1 MGKYI
6 IAGGS
11 GFIGRHLST
20 LLIKEGH
27 QVVVLTTKKDNIVS
41 AENQLRYVYW
51 NPKKNYIDESFSEY
65 DCKLINLAGAN
76 VAERRWTSARKKEI
90 LASRLDSLN
99 TLYVAVE
106 KKQLQA
112 THLVSSSAIG
122 IMAMAIPFF
131 QKKILA
137 MKVSFRQRVANGKK
151 PLGNLHSS
159 MYLLP

>member
-65 DCKLINLAGAN
+65 DCKLINLAGAT
-76 VAERRWTSARKKEI
+76 VAERRWTS
-90 LASRLDSLN
+90 S
-99 TLYVAVE
+99 TC
-106 KKQLQA
+106 
-112 THLVSSSAIG
+112 
-122 IMAMAIPFF
+122 
-131 QKKILA
+131 
-137 MKVSFRQRVANGKK
+137 
-151 PLGNLHSS
+151 
-159 MYLLP
+159 